1 MKKFFRKNKWLTIV
15 LVILATALV
24 VGTLAASTTLIA
36 QVSNSSLGG
45 IREVNENNL
54 VEIEDYEDL
63 DGEKTNGIKVTVNE
77 DGTIVLNG
85 EADADTSFI
94 IKTFTADHSIVTK
107 SDDDGYTLCGI
118 TAGSLET
125 VYLQVAQA
133 ENVLAR
139 STKYGANFTTEA
151 VAETTV
157 TIEIVEGAELENFK
171 INPVVVPGSTAESFY
186 K

>member
-36 QVSNSSLGG
+36 QVGNNSLGG
-45 IREVNENNL
+45 IREVNEDNL
-54 VEIEDYEDL
+54 IEIEDYEDL
-63 DGEKTNGIKVTVNE
+63 DGEKTNGIKVTVKE
-77 DGTIVLNG
+77 DGTIILNG
-85 EADADTSFI
+85 EAEADISFT
-94 IKTFTADHSIVTK
+94 IKTFAADHAMITK
-107 SDDDGYTLCGI
+107 PDDDGYTLCGI

-139 STKYGANFTTEA
+139 STKYGANFTAEA
-151 VAETTV
+151 VAEVVV
-157 TIEIVEGAELENFK
+157 TIEIAEGTELDNIK
-171 INPVVVPGSTAESFY
+171 INPVVVPGSTAQSFY